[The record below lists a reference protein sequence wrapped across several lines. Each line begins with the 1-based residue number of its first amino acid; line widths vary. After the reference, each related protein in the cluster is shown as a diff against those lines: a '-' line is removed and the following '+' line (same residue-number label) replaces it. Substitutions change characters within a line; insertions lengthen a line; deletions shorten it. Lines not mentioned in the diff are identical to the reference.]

1 DAKSLYLN
9 PDKNTVNAFIHQ
21 QDINV
26 LAQDDYQSLSIQGN
40 GALGITEN
48 SYIGAHWNFNGYDAD
63 DVSDSNTD
71 VSDLYYRYDFLR
83 RYYVQAGRMDNR
95 TLFNAQGGNFTFNF
109 LPLGAIDGMR
119 IGSTLSYLN
128 Q

>member
-1 DAKSLYLN
+1 
-9 PDKNTVNAFIHQ
+9 
-21 QDINV
+21 
-26 LAQDDYQSLSIQGN
+26 
-40 GALGITEN
+40 
-48 SYIGAHWNFNGYDAD
+48 FNGYDAD

-119 IGSTLSYLN
+119 IGSTL
-128 Q
+128 